1 MATVF
6 VVTAGS
12 GDSYRIERVYL
23 DSDQAYRFAQD
34 YNGIEPTEPVH
45 VEEWEPGDPP
55 AEYDGP
61 YWRAQWWARVPAAKR
76 RSMLRD
82 TDEGD
87 RFDDYAIR
95 QEWWTGEACPR
106 PSWETGRGAQD
117 RGGRALQGEGAGG
130 LLGGGHAGQG
140 RVGRCSTEIIST
152 VSCVRRKETGII
164 ARHCRPD
171 AS

>member
-55 AEYDGP
+55 AEDHDL
-61 YWRAQWWARVPAAKR
+61 A
-76 RSMLRD
+76 
-82 TDEGD
+82 
-87 RFDDYAIR
+87 
-95 QEWWTGEACPR
+95 
-106 PSWETGRGAQD
+106 GAVV
-117 RGGRALQGEGAGG
+117 GAGAGG
-130 LLGGGHAGQG
+130 QAAQHAAGH
-140 RVGRCSTEIIST
+140 
-152 VSCVRRKETGII
+152 RRG
-164 ARHCRPD
+164 
-171 AS
+171 